1 MRPEENTMKDLLS
14 SRRSIRRF
22 QEKEIES
29 EKLNQIFEAARMSPT
44 WGNLQ
49 CQELVIVQAADDK
62 EKLAEL
68 LSKKNP
74 ATICTKMAPVV
85 IAVCGNPQKSG
96 YYNSTQVTRYAH
108 WFLYD
113 LGIVSQNI
121 CLKAWELG
129 LGSVIVGSFDHRAV
143 EELLEIPKGVE
154 LVALIP
160 IGYPDHQPAAPK
172 RKETTDFVHFD
183 RFTVNT

>member
-1 MRPEENTMKDLLS
+1 MEDLIA
-14 SRRSIRRF
+14 SRRSVRRF
-22 QEKEIES
+22 QSREVES
-29 EKLNQIFEAARMSPT
+29 DTLDQVFEAARMSPT

-49 CQELVIVQAADDK
+49 CQELVVVQSADDK
-62 EKLAEL
+62 DKLAGL

-74 ATICTKMAPVV
+74 ATLCIKSAPVV
-85 IAVCGNPQKSG
+85 IAVCGRPKRSG
-96 YYNSTQVTRYAH
+96 YYKDIQVTRYAH

-129 LGSVIVGSFDHRAV
+129 LGSVIVGSFDHDAV
-143 EELLEIPKGVE
+143 EELLDIPADLE

-160 IGYPDHQPAAPK
+160 IGYPDHQPSAPK
-172 RKETTDFVHFD
+172 RREITDFVHFD
-183 RFTVNT
+183 KFIQKER